1 MNLGLPEALLFMFL
15 ILPLFPHTWFVAF
28 LIYIILMVLNQKKA
42 VKIFLW
48 FCLIWVVIS
57 LLFCLVA
64 WLATPK

>member
-15 ILPLFPHTWFVAF
+15 ILPLFPPTWFVAF